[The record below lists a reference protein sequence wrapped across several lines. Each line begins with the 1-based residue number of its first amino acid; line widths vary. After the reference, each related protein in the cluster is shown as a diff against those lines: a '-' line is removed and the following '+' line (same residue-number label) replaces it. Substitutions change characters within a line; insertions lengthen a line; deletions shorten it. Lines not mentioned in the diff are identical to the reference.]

1 MLETRSIVKAVI
13 FSIITLGIYSIYWF
27 IKITNEVHEVSG
39 DPKTA
44 SGGLAF
50 LFLIITFGLYGIYW
64 VYRISTELE
73 GAIED
78 RNMRRSSLSLITLV
92 LFIFGLGII
101 SYALIQDSLNDV
113 IKHDQSMDAPMFAD
127 SMPVNAE

>member
-1 MLETRSIVKAVI
+1 MLETRSIAKAVI

-50 LFLIITFGLYGIYW
+50 LFLIVTFGLYGIYW

-78 RNMRRSSLSLITLV
+78 REMRCSNLSVITLI

-113 IKHDQSMDAPMFAD
+113 IKHDQETERHIQDLVP
-127 SMPVNAE
+127 AEA